1 MKSEGGRRIGGGYR
15 GGKWRPLGVR
25 ELLAHSASQYR
36 RQRAFVG
43 EKPVEIA
50 GPVTERSG
58 MKKSWSG
65 KIHSFTS
72 SSTGTMLQ

>member
-1 MKSEGGRRIGGGYR
+1 MGGTEEGNGGHWESENSF
-15 GGKWRPLGVR
+15 
-25 ELLAHSASQYR
+25 LAHSAPQYR

-43 EKPVEIA
+43 QKPVEIA
-50 GPVTERSG
+50 GPVTERRG